1 MAEARRL
8 KSGRW
13 RIYRQPNLAI
23 VRDPAKGTIPTF
35 DTLTDARRW
44 WSRLNPKEPSL
55 QEAHKC
61 ARCGTYFGPRTP
73 WTMYDTRPYHLSHVP
88 GYKPGDSNGL

>member
-13 RIYRQPNLAI
+13 RIYRGAEQTP
-23 VRDPAKGTIPTF
+23 VRDPAKGTIPSF
-35 DTLTDARRW
+35 NTLTDARRW
-44 WSRLNPKEPSL
+44 WIELNPADPSL

-61 ARCGTYFGPRTP
+61 ARCGAYFGANAP
-73 WTMYDTRPYHLSHVP
+73 WTVVEGRPYHLAHAPNSRRQDEVI
-88 GYKPGDSNGL
+88 